1 MGRAQEEMMLSRDS
15 HTRCNP
21 LYLLARQGCVALDG
35 VEDAA
40 IDPCGG
46 IVGAVDSEATAGGGG
61 EVAAKAGQDIVGQD
75 SAGIPIRPAL
85 RESKGAWASVG
96 GELH

>member
-21 LYLLARQGCVALDG
+21 LHLLTRQGCIALDS

-40 IDPCGG
+40 IDPRGG
-46 IVGAVDSEATAGGGG
+46 IVGAIYSEAMAGGSG
-61 EVAAKAGQDIVGQD
+61 EVAAKAGQNVVGQD
-75 SAGIPIRPAL
+75 SAGIPI
-85 RESKGAWASVG
+85 
-96 GELH
+96 